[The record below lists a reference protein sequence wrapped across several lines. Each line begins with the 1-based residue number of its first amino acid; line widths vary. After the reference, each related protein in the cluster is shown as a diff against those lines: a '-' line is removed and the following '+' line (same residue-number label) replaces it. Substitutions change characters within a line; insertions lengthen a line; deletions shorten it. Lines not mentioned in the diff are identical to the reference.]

1 MAGGRS
7 YWLFRDAVPLDPES
21 PLSSGV
27 PTGQPR
33 GKTISMGV
41 PTPQQKARRREM
53 FAAERWA
60 RTEKRRAFDRSL
72 RPPPVDVSALRRK
85 LGMSRTWLARCIGVP
100 VGTLRHWER
109 GDRKPRGAALV
120 LLNLL
125 ARNSQATLRALA
137 PRGFGPR
144 GFEPGGST

>member
-1 MAGGRS
+1 MGQ
-7 YWLFRDAVPLDPES
+7 
-21 PLSSGV
+21 SG
-27 PTGQPR
+27 
-33 GKTISMGV
+33 GKTVLKAIL
-41 PTPQQKARRREM
+41 TPRQKARRRATL
-53 FAAERWA
+53 AAA
-60 RTEKRRAFDRSL
+60 RRAREVERRAFDLSL
-72 RPPPVDVSALRRK
+72 RPPVDVSALRRK
-85 LGMSRTWLARCIGVP
+85 LGMSRTWLAKCIGVP

-144 GFEPGGST
+144 PLGPPGPT